1 MKKFIAFLVVVFIG
15 IQFIPVER
23 NNPPVVSDIDAPSG
37 VKDIL
42 RKACYDCHSNETN
55 WAWYTKIAPMSL
67 LSAKDVEE
75 GRKHLNFSEW
85 GNYTSKTEQIKEEI
99 WEEVR
104 EEQMP
109 PWMYRVSHS
118 ESKLTPEE
126 KNLLR
131 NWATNKFE

>member
-1 MKKFIAFLVVVFIG
+1 MKKFIGFIILVLIG

-23 NNPPVVSDIDAPSG
+23 TNPPVVFDIGAPSD

-55 WAWYTKIAPMSL
+55 WAWYTKVAPMSL
-67 LSAKDVEE
+67 LAVQDVNE
-75 GRKHLNFSEW
+75 GRKKLNFSEW
-85 GNYTSKTEQIKEEI
+85 GNYTGKVDKMKEEI

-104 EEQMP
+104 EENMP
-109 PWMYRVSHS
+109 LWQYRVVHS
-118 ESKLTPEE
+118 EAKLSPEE

-131 NWATNKFE
+131 NWATSK

>member
-1 MKKFIAFLVVVFIG
+1 MKKFIAFLVVVIIG

-23 NNPPVVSDIDAPSG
+23 TNPPVVSDIDAPSE

-42 RKACYDCHSNETN
+42 RKACYDCHSNETK
-55 WAWYTKIAPMSL
+55 WAWYTKIAPASFL
-67 LSAKDVEE
+67 AVKDVNE
-75 GRKHLNFSEW
+75 GREHLNFSEW
-85 GNYTSKTEQIKEEI
+85 GNYTSKTEKMKEEI

-104 EEQMP
+104 EERMP

-131 NWATNKFE
+131 NWATN

>member
-1 MKKFIAFLVVVFIG
+1 MKKFIIFLVVVLIG

-23 NNPPVVSDIDAPSG
+23 TNPPVVSDIDAPSA

-55 WAWYTKIAPMSL
+55 WAWYTKIAPASFL
-67 LSAKDVEE
+67 AINDVNE
-75 GRKHLNFSEW
+75 GRENLNFSEW

-104 EEQMP
+104 EERMP

-131 NWATNKFE
+131 NWATNK

>member
-1 MKKFIAFLVVVFIG
+1 MKKFIGFMILVLIG

-23 NNPPVVSDIDAPSG
+23 TNPPVQSDIDAPEN
-37 VKDIL
+37 VKAIL
-42 RKACYDCHSNETN
+42 KKACYDCHSNETN
-55 WAWYTKIAPMSL
+55 WAWYTKIAPISF
-67 LSAKDVEE
+67 LSVEDVND
-75 GRKHLNFSEW
+75 GRKKLNFSEW
-85 GNYTSKTEQIKEEI
+85 GNYTSKTEKIKDEI

-118 ESKLTPEE
+118 EAKLSPEE

-131 NWATNKFE
+131 NWATNK

>member
-1 MKKFIAFLVVVFIG
+1 MKKLIGVVILALIG

-23 NNPPVVSDIDAPSG
+23 SNPPVVSDIDAPTN

-67 LSAKDVEE
+67 IAVKDVED

-85 GNYTSKTEQIKEEI
+85 GSYTTKTEQIKAEI

-104 EEQMP
+104 EEHMP

-118 ESKLTPEE
+118 EAKLTIEE
-126 KNLLR
+126 KNILR
-131 NWATNKFE
+131 NWATNK

>member
-1 MKKFIAFLVVVFIG
+1 MKKFIAFLVVVIIG

-23 NNPPVVSDIDAPSG
+23 TNPPVVSDIDAPSE

-42 RKACYDCHSNETN
+42 RKACYDCHSNETK
-55 WAWYTKIAPMSL
+55 WVWYTKIAPASFL
-67 LSAKDVEE
+67 AIKDVNE
-75 GRKHLNFSEW
+75 GREHLNFSEW
-85 GNYTSKTEQIKEEI
+85 GNYTNRTEKIKEEI

-104 EEQMP
+104 EEHMP

-131 NWATNKFE
+131 NWATNK